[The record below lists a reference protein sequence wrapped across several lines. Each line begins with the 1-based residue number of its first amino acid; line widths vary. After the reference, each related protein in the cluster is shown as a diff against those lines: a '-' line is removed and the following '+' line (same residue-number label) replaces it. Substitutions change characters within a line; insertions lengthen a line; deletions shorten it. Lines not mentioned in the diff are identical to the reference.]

1 MHIYIP
7 LSFFSKGGKLGMV
20 GGVPRLLSDASLQVA
35 FLAQVCLDVRFF
47 LAFSAQNHNKK
58 RKDVMERKVKRKA
71 PTPSR
76 SDLRANSPSSAPGVC
91 VWGSLRQWL
100 HSSSFNPFLIV
111 GA

>member
-1 MHIYIP
+1 
-7 LSFFSKGGKLGMV
+7 MV

-35 FLAQVCLDVRFF
+35 LLSQVCLDVRFF
-47 LAFSAQNHNKK
+47 FAFSAQNHNKK

-76 SDLRANSPSSAPGVC
+76 SDLRANTPSSAPGVC
-91 VWGSLRQWL
+91 VGGGSLRQWL